1 MVNENKKNLFAAVA
15 GVVVGAGAVIAGA
28 VALSDKKNQNK
39 VSAAIAKGQKMAKD
53 YVNKVNQRVDKTEQV
68 VESKVEQGK
77 NTIKKVAGKAI
88 KSAEKA
94 TKAAKQEVRKI

>member
-28 VALSDKKNQNK
+28 VALSDKKNQKK
-39 VSAAIAKGQKMAKD
+39 VSEALAKGKKIVKE
-53 YVNKVNQRVDKTEQV
+53 YVSKANQQADEASEL
-68 VESKVEQGK
+68 VEGK
-77 NTIKKVAGKAI
+77 IAGGKKAVKKVASNVI
-88 KSAEKA
+88 KTAEKA